1 MSVAA
6 ANHHSIGLAGA
17 AEIIRVAAL
26 APHQFRVFAATD
38 RLTDAKFGQ
47 RKRDFGGSVIHFGK
61 GFRWRVVS

>member
-38 RLTDAKFGQ
+38 RLTDAEFGQ
-47 RKRDFGGSVIHFGK
+47 RKRDFGGSVIHFGR